1 MTVFQRLSSCLL
13 STLYRIFLIR
23 STLIIRIGVEIHIA
37 YSSANRLAVADRTC
51 TITDDRQIFCWPLE
65 RSESINE
72 GGLVF
77 SELSL
82 EDDKIDSI
90 GVSDTHVCV
99 LTLLGQA
106 RCALLVGLN
115 SAESKTSL
123 FDGQWLHGPMH
134 QNVRQICAGSFFTC
148 AILQPVRWKSVSNHL
163 SISLTSLA
171 RYSSANK
178 SRIR

>member
-90 GVSDTHVCV
+90 GVSDTHVWDKLVAHCLSDLV
-99 LTLLGQA
+99 QPKAKHHYLMASGCTV
-106 RCALLVGLN
+106 RC
-115 SAESKTSL
+115 T
-123 FDGQWLHGPMH
+123 
-134 QNVRQICAGSFFTC
+134 RT
-148 AILQPVRWKSVSNHL
+148 
-163 SISLTSLA
+163 
-171 RYSSANK
+171 
-178 SRIR
+178 